1 MFTHDDQIL
10 PDFSPPVA
18 RTTPD
23 GLPPPP
29 HTQPCSV
36 SLPLPPEKRP
46 ESLFRPRRT
55 RARLGRQDV
64 EGTEGGS
71 DKADLGYQTSIV

>member
-1 MFTHDDQIL
+1 MFIHDDQIL
-10 PDFSPPVA
+10 PDFSPPGA

-23 GLPPPP
+23 GLPP
-29 HTQPCSV
+29 TQPCSV

-55 RARLGRQDV
+55 RARLGRQHV